1 MDIKFSVK
9 NIKKVLSQLNKLE
22 KDMEIPFQEIVKG
35 GGQFIRGE
43 AIKSIQSG
51 AKSGIVYEKYN
62 PRRTHRASAPG
73 QAPASDTGNLV
84 SKIIVKQ
91 KTKNITNVESNA
103 DYSAFLEY
111 GTSKMEPRPFM
122 LPAFEKS
129 KKPII
134 NAVLKRVK
142 NKIEEYTKWQIFQ
155 LLYKQ
160 QYIMLY

>member
-1 MDIKFSVK
+1 M
-9 NIKKVLSQLNKLE
+9 NIQLKVTNLKKVLKQLNRLQ
-22 KDMEIPFQEIVKG
+22 KDMEVPFQEIVKG

-43 AIKSIQSG
+43 AIKSIQTGS
-51 AKSGIVYEKYN
+51 KSGVMYQMYN
-62 PRRTHRASAPG
+62 PRREHRASAPG
-73 QAPASDTGNLV
+73 EAPASDTGNLV

-91 KTKNITNVESNA
+91 KSKNITNVESNA

-142 NKIEEYTKWQIFQ
+142 NKIEEYTK
-155 LLYKQ
+155 
-160 QYIMLY
+160 

>member
-1 MDIKFSVK
+1 MDIKFRVT
-9 NIKKVLSQLNKLE
+9 NLKKVLSQLENLDKQLE
-22 KDMEIPFQEIVKG
+22 PDFQEIVKG
-35 GGQFIRGE
+35 GAQLIRGE
-43 AIKSIQSG
+43 AIKSIQTG
-51 AKSGIVYEKYN
+51 AKSGVVYQMYN
-62 PRRTHRASAPG
+62 PRREHRASAPG

-84 SKIIVKQ
+84 SKIIVRQ

-134 NAVLKRVK
+134 NAVFKRVK
-142 NKIEEYTKWQIFQ
+142 NKIEEYTK
-155 LLYKQ
+155 
-160 QYIMLY
+160 

>member
-62 PRRTHRASAPG
+62 PRRSHRASAPG
-73 QAPASDTGNLV
+73 EAPASDTGNLV
-84 SKIIVKQ
+84 SKIMVKQ
-91 KTKNITNVESNA
+91 KTKNITNVVSNA
-103 DYSAFLEY
+103 NYSAFLEY
-111 GTSKMEPRPFM
+111 GTSKMQPRPFM

-129 KKPII
+129 KKPITE
-134 NAVLKRVK
+134 ATFKRVVK
-142 NKIEEYTKWQIFQ
+142 KIEEIVK
-155 LLYKQ
+155 
-160 QYIMLY
+160 

>member
-62 PRRTHRASAPG
+62 PRRSHRASAPG

-91 KTKNITNVESNA
+91 KSKNITNVESNA

-142 NKIEEYTKWQIFQ
+142 NKIEEYTK
-155 LLYKQ
+155 
-160 QYIMLY
+160 

>member
-62 PRRTHRASAPG
+62 PRRSHRASAPG

-91 KTKNITNVESNA
+91 KTKNIVNVESNA

-142 NKIEEYTKWQIFQ
+142 NKIEEYTK
-155 LLYKQ
+155 
-160 QYIMLY
+160 

>member
-35 GGQFIRGE
+35 GGQLIRAE
-43 AIKSIQSG
+43 AIKSIQTG
-51 AKSGIVYEKYN
+51 AKSGVMYQMYN
-62 PRRTHRASAPG
+62 PRREHRASAPG

-91 KTKNITNVESNA
+91 KSKNITNVESNA

-134 NAVLKRVK
+134 NAVFNRVK
-142 NKIEEYTKWQIFQ
+142 KKIEEYTK
-155 LLYKQ
+155 
-160 QYIMLY
+160 

>member
-1 MDIKFSVK
+1 MQI
-9 NIKKVLSQLNKLE
+9 NIKVSNLKNAMAKLKNLE
-22 KDMEIPFQEIVKG
+22 KDLEPHFREVVKG
-35 GGQFIRGE
+35 GAQLIRGE

-84 SKIIVKQ
+84 SKIIVRQDGQDK
-91 KTKNITNVESNA
+91 TNVESNA
-103 DYSAFLEY
+103 NYSAFLEY

-122 LPAFEKS
+122 FPAFEKS

-134 NAVLKRVK
+134 NATFNRVK
-142 NKIEEYTKWQIFQ
+142 RKIEELVK
-155 LLYKQ
+155 
-160 QYIMLY
+160 

>member
-43 AIKSIQSG
+43 AIKSIQAG

-62 PRRTHRASAPG
+62 PRRSHRASAPG

-91 KTKNITNVESNA
+91 
-103 DYSAFLEY
+103 
-111 GTSKMEPRPFM
+111 
-122 LPAFEKS
+122 KS